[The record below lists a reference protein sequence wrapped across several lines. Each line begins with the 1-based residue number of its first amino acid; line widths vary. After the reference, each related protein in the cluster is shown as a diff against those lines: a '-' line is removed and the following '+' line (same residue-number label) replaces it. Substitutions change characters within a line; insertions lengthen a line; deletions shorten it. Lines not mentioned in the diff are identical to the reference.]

1 MRKHYN
7 NILKKFFWLKLIK
20 SRAKM
25 HLTQAQ
31 MSRKLIMEERSYIE
45 LDHGNAC
52 CSALT
57 LALFLIYCC
66 EDPMQFLAELK
77 VEFEKAK
84 QDIA

>member
-20 SRAKM
+20 SRAKL

-45 LDHGNAC
+45 LDHGTRPWQRLLQCAYIGSFSDLLLRGSNAISC
-52 CSALT
+52 RVKSR
-57 LALFLIYCC
+57 I
-66 EDPMQFLAELK
+66 
-77 VEFEKAK
+77 
-84 QDIA
+84 

>member
-20 SRAKM
+20 SRAKL

-57 LALFLIYCC
+57 
-66 EDPMQFLAELK
+66 
-77 VEFEKAK
+77 
-84 QDIA
+84 